1 MAGPG
6 KPGPY
11 TEAEAAQRRADIWR
25 MRCEAMT
32 QAEIAKAMGITQQRV
47 SEILSE
53 AAREITQQASEELR
67 KVELDK
73 LDKLEQTAHSI
84 VERFREADPAT
95 VLGALDRLLKVQQR
109 RAALAGLDAPTQ
121 VESRQY
127 SYSVNGVD
135 PEALK

>member
-1 MAGPG
+1 
-6 KPGPY
+6 
-11 TEAEAAQRRADIWR
+11 
-25 MRCEAMT
+25 MRCESKT
-32 QAEIAKAMGITQQRV
+32 QREIAEHFGITQQRV

-53 AAREITQQASEELR
+53 AALEITQAASEELR

-109 RAALAGLDAPTQ
+109 RAALAGLDAPQ
-121 VESRQY
+121 VVEQRQY

-135 PEALK
+135 PEVLK